1 MRKII
6 VQEFITLDGVMQAP
20 GGSDEDK
27 ENGFK
32 YGGWTAPFFRG
43 ADDESGEFMKRW
55 MQSTDILLGRI
66 TFDLFADYWPKH
78 AEMWPGIQD
87 VNKYVM
93 SNTLRENKT
102 DWHNVTFI
110 KTVDDLKKLKNSEGG
125 DIKIHGSGNLAQT
138 LFKHDLVDEL
148 VLMMFPI
155 TLGNGKKL
163 FGEGTIPAAYK
174 MTDSLVTSNGVIFGY
189 YKRAEKSKQVMW
201 DSNIGT
207 PSDTTLR
214 HFYVTLKM

>member
-78 AEMWPGIQD
+78 TEMWPGIQD
-87 VNKYVM
+87 VKKYVM

-110 KTVDDLKKLKNSEGG
+110 KTVDDLKKLKNSKGG

-189 YKRAEKSKQVMW
+189 YKRAGEVKTGNV
-201 DSNIGT
+201 G
-207 PSDTTLR
+207 
-214 HFYVTLKM
+214 

>member
-6 VQEFITLDGVMQAP
+6 IQEFITIDGVMQAP

-27 ENGFK
+27 ENAFK
-32 YGGWTAPFFRG
+32 YGGWTAPFFRVA
-43 ADDESGEFMKRW
+43 ADEAGEFMKRW

-93 SNTLRENKT
+93 SNTLTENKT

-110 KTVDDLKKLKNSEGG
+110 QSVDDLKNLKNSEGG

-155 TLGNGKKL
+155 TLGSGKKL
-163 FGEGTIPAAYK
+163 FGDGTIPAAYK
-174 MTDSLVTSNGVIFGY
+174 ITDSLVTSNGVIFGY
-189 YKRAEKSKQVMW
+189 YKRAGDVKT
-201 DSNIGT
+201 GT
-207 PSDTTLR
+207 VGD
-214 HFYVTLKM
+214 